1 MSSPSTP
8 PTAPPF
14 EGLEPQLAEQL
25 PTFEL
30 FFKTFGFKRIHGRV
44 WGLLVLAGEPLSSK
58 EISSTLEMSQGATS
72 TSLNELAE
80 WGAIRSSFDS
90 SRRCHVHSPIGN
102 TLSIVATVFRRR
114 EQVVLGKL
122 RTSVKGTLDYV
133 VERYGDKDPRVLTLR
148 SILSSCDIAEAV
160 MQLVFT
166 SVERALGDSQSL
178 LSKALTAAFKVGIGV
193 PARVLSFGGG
203 AQQGGDALAVTPAI
217 EELLERAA
225 DEADSEAVADDLIME
240 ARGEETMEHRSEGT
254 LDAHAETEAKDA

>member
-1 MSSPSTP
+1 MSRKEPPRTVPPACPPPHMASTSPTSTP
-8 PTAPPF
+8 RESSF
-14 EGLEPQLAEQL
+14 EGIDERLQEQL

-30 FFKTFGFKRIHGRV
+30 FFKTFGFKPIHGRI

-58 EISSTLEMSQGATS
+58 EISGALEISQGATS

-80 WGAIRSSFDS
+80 WGAITSSFDS
-90 SRRCHVHSPIGN
+90 SRRCNVHSPIGN

-122 RTSVKGTLDYV
+122 RTSVQGTLAYV
-133 VERYGDKDPRVLTLR
+133 VERYGEKDPRVLTLR

-178 LSKALTAAFKVGIGV
+178 LSKALSAAFKVGIGV
-193 PARVLSFGGG
+193 PARVL
-203 AQQGGDALAVTPAI
+203 
-217 EELLERAA
+217 
-225 DEADSEAVADDLIME
+225 
-240 ARGEETMEHRSEGT
+240 ARGEEPTE
-254 LDAHAETEAKDA
+254 LDPEAQLEQLLATQAAAPEPQEETDA